1 MSAPSHQHNPGP
13 APPGNNAE
21 GEGHGGHSM
30 WLMVL
35 CCIPM
40 VIAVGVCASP
50 GGREQRRTARFGR
63 VFGPLWLT
71 LDVVSG
77 A

>member
-1 MSAPSHQHNPGP
+1 MSVPGHQHNQRP
-13 APPGNNAE
+13 APPGHDAE

-40 VIAVGVCASP
+40 VIAVVLIAV
-50 GGREQRRTARFGR
+50 GR
-63 VFGPLWLT
+63 
-71 LDVVSG
+71 
-77 A
+77 

>member
-1 MSAPSHQHNPGP
+1 MSAPRHQHNPRP
-13 APPGNNAE
+13 ATPGDGAE

-40 VIAVGVCASP
+40 VIAIVLIAVG
-50 GGREQRRTARFGR
+50 R
-63 VFGPLWLT
+63 
-71 LDVVSG
+71 
-77 A
+77 